1 MDEIKKGVIETQ
13 SVPDNVE
20 RLVKLDIKNGK
31 ASATLFA
38 NPNGSK
44 IKQRLEAL
52 ETRFNNLKTINKEEL
67 YGPGD
72 IEIKSGSQ
80 TVSDV
85 TKAYVDEKDSQV
97 LSSAK
102 QYTDEALS
110 AARDYADEAAK
121 SSLATAKDYADKLV
135 AGLNPSQKPSGDGGE
150 DNEVVFIDA
159 SSNPSEAYTKALEA
173 YNKGKAIIV
182 KCDANSMIPMT
193 TVEGSDGIVFKGFNM
208 SYTGLRIQ
216 RNITLST
223 IMWTLDSNGLNSNTR
238 DVPAYSCRTVDCTTG
253 AYANAFAQAQEEYK
267 NGYSIILKVD
277 ANTSVLATSINTTSM
292 AGYTFSFNTGILED
306 GRTGIVSVDIIRWRF
321 TSSGLSKDT
330 FNTGSITGG
339 DGGGGKVTLTQYY
352 STNDVDDGI
361 PQNPDDYPTFWNQSE
376 QTSATIWAAMKA
388 TGGSWVI
395 WKVQPKNGTDGV
407 GISKLTK
414 RYGVSDSATIKP
426 TRWTSDMPDAKK
438 GQYIWCEITITYT
451 TGATPDVYYTI
462 SYIGTDGR
470 DGTDGIDGVSPNT
483 SFKSTVFTRRNTQ
496 PDIPS
501 GGTFDNPVPDGTI
514 WTDGIPDG
522 EEKLWASTRI
532 FSSDGKE
539 PQQSSWTEPKQMT
552 DTADFDVE
560 FSSLENPTIPVGHPN
575 TNTQWSDA
583 SDSSTIWMATSV
595 KRNGEWTGWVMS
607 RIKGERGEDGT
618 SIKIKGTLNSTSELP
633 SVPADESDCYIIG
646 YDLYVWDGDSWVNAG
661 PFKGQDGT
669 SMYIHIKYANSTTL
683 NDWTANNGETPGKY
697 IGIYVDSKA
706 ADSMVWGDYNW
717 SKWEGEDGFG
727 YEYIYKRTAT
737 SDAPSTPTA
746 TSQEN
751 DFVPTGWTDD
761 PTGVSQTYPYEWLCY
776 RKKTDGRW
784 GAFRGSKSDITKAA
798 LWAKYGFDGRD
809 GSEGTSVRIKGTL
822 NSKEELPT
830 SGVEYGDSYI
840 INGEL
845 WQYNGNS
852 IVSDKTYNG
861 FVNVGKIVGDN
872 GKVPCVHIA
881 WCNGNPSN
889 GDYAGFDVDAP
900 DGSLFDYMGIYVD
913 YKDNIDDVCPD
924 PTDPS
929 VYTWTKIRGKD
940 GDSAIQVDLTCESD
954 EIALTHEGTVAFD
967 QTVQTY
973 VGMFEGRESIQL
985 TDISYKAPTGI
996 KATVALTGGPSN
1008 YPGIITIKATSGST
1022 VFVEGSNKIELTIT
1036 GKCLDGTKTHQVRI
1050 DYVIIG
1056 VKAGQP
1062 GEDATI
1068 YELDVTPDVVK
1079 KFKDGTFDSPTVSC
1093 CLYKIK
1099 GETREISDDGRL
1111 TYSIDGKTE
1120 VSTINN
1126 YGVSV
1131 NNITNRIEF
1140 MFYLDGASPRL
1151 RRKVLIVADGREG
1164 EAPTI
1169 VKTSYKY
1176 AVSMSFTKTPND
1188 LTAWTDEPID
1198 VEPGQ
1203 YLYTMT
1209 IREWSNGDTTYD
1221 FSWVRGG
1228 LNGYSNLPY
1237 VSTVFKRSAT
1247 EPSKPNGGDYYNPVP
1262 SSDWSD
1268 GIPSG
1273 SVKLWMSWRK
1283 FTADGLEP
1291 QDTEW
1296 SDVVSALGTTTLN
1309 VKYNS
1314 DDECPKN
1321 PDVAPSGTWSSIPS
1335 ESSVWGAFQ
1344 KVIDGVAYGWELRR
1358 IKGEGCPIDM
1368 TSAATP
1374 FMGEWDSSTPYYG
1387 TKTRTDIVR
1396 VSGQSGSSQEQTY
1409 YYIANKA
1416 KGFDGVITPKPGTTA
1431 GDAYWLRFG
1440 ANFDNIATGFL
1451 FSEKIEADII
1461 SAVNA
1466 HIDEIDADKLNVNYI
1481 DAINNGEG
1489 QIDADKINADN
1500 LVARIVRTSDSA
1512 DRVVLENNTVKA
1524 YDYSNGMI
1532 FSLNPRESITKALFN
1547 NNSSLS
1553 ISNDITFASRNY
1565 VLNSTNK
1572 TVAEQSS
1579 TNTIGSLKIG
1589 SMSSNDIFR
1598 ILFNGFNMK
1607 FISSRGY
1614 DVNSTAVITHKFRV
1628 DIIADIT
1635 NTEGIKENVTIASS
1649 GNISLTTYNLYNVY
1663 DIKMNYNNKI
1673 VRQGSS
1679 AIITVKVTYSATY
1692 TGTSTQSNYIN
1703 FVILSGS
1710 KIDAVH
1716 NPGIIL
1722 SGNGVSVGSVSE
1734 NTHCFI
1740 GSNDMYDSDDYQ
1752 LDVVSNGN
1760 GVKIDG
1766 NGVTIID
1773 SDYGESRLRSG
1784 FTALNMIGYISP
1796 AEAVSIIKRTL
1807 SGLESNIQ
1815 GVVNIDSNNKSIVY
1829 NARVDCVGQPT
1840 ESAGD
1845 YVVFASCQ
1853 LHSMYPISDSTWSD
1867 TTDYRLNIFFKYS
1880 YNGKENIS
1888 KLSND
1893 KSVKVSTYLHTI

>member
-72 IEIKSGSQ
+72 IEINTGSS
-80 TVSDV
+80 TVDDV
-85 TKAYVDEKDSQV
+85 TKAYVDERDSQI

-135 AGLNPSQKPSGDGGE
+135 AGLDPSQPSQPSGE
-150 DNEVVFIDA
+150 NNEVVFIDA

-193 TVEGSDGIVFKGFNM
+193 TVENDEDVVFRGFNM
-208 SYTGLRIQ
+208 SYTGYNIN
-216 RNITLST
+216 RNITVSTVMWELSS
-223 IMWTLDSNGLNSNTR
+223 DGLNNKVR
-238 DVPAYSCRTVDCTTG
+238 DVPAYSCRTVDCTKG
-253 AYANAFAQAQEEYK
+253 SYVNAFNNALNEYN

-292 AGYTFSFNTGILED
+292 AGYTFSFNTGTLED

-339 DGGGGKVTLTQYY
+339 DGGGGEVTLTQYY
-352 STNDVDDGI
+352 STNDIDDGI

-426 TRWTSDMPDAKK
+426 TRWTNDMPDAKK
-438 GQYIWCEITITYT
+438 GQYIWCEVTITYT
-451 TGATPDVYYTI
+451 TGAAPDVYYTI

-483 SFKSTVFTRRNTQ
+483 SFKSTVFTRQNTQ

-532 FSSDGKE
+532 FSSDGKS

-552 DTADFDVE
+552 DMADFDVE
-560 FSSLENPTIPVGHPN
+560 FSSLENPIIPVGHPN
-575 TNTQWSDA
+575 TNTQWSNV

-646 YDLYVWDGDSWVNAG
+646 YDLYVWDGDSWINAG

-737 SDAPSTPTA
+737 SEAPSTPTA

-751 DFVPTGWTDD
+751 DFVPTGWTND

-776 RKKTDGRW
+776 RKKTEGRW
-784 GAFRGSKSDITKAA
+784 GAFKGSKSDNTKAA
-798 LWAKYGFDGRD
+798 LWAKYGLDGRD

-840 INGEL
+840 IGEDL

-852 IVSDKTYNG
+852 IVSDKIYNG

-881 WCNGNPSN
+881 WCNGNPAK
-889 GDYAGFDVDAP
+889 GDYTGFDVDAP

-929 VYTWTKIRGKD
+929 VYTWTKICGKD

-954 EIALTHEGTVAFD
+954 EIALTHEGAVAFD

-1022 VFVEGSNKIELTIT
+1022 VFSEGSNRIELTIT
-1036 GKCLDGTKTHQVRI
+1036 GKCLDGTKTYQVRI
-1050 DYVIIG
+1050 DYVVIG

-1062 GEDATI
+1062 GEDAII

-1079 KFKDGTFDSPTVSC
+1079 KYKDGTFDSSTVSC

-1099 GETREISDDGRL
+1099 GETREVSEDGRL
-1111 TYSIDGKTE
+1111 AYSIDGKTE

-1151 RRKVLIVADGREG
+1151 KRKVLIVADGREG

-1247 EPSKPNGGDYYNPVP
+1247 EPSKPSGGDYYNPVP

-1268 GIPSG
+1268 GVPSG

-1296 SDVVSALGTTTLN
+1296 NDVVSALGTTTLN

-1314 DDECPKN
+1314 NDECPKN

-1344 KVIDGVAYGWELRR
+1344 KIVDGVPYNWELRR

-1396 VSGQSGSSQEQTY
+1396 VTGQSGSSEPGTY

-1416 KGFDGVITPKPGTTA
+1416 KNFDGVITPQPGTTA

-1451 FSEKIEADII
+1451 FSEKIGADII
-1461 SAVNA
+1461 TAINA
-1466 HIDEIDADKLNVNYI
+1466 TVDKIDAKNINVDNIVASKVKTADTGTRILIEDNKLTAYDNDNQYLFRLDPGFNVDNNYTMEASYNTYKLPSSITIGTVSGATTKRTVRKIIVNSFSVLSGTHGYVSNVGVRNLKYKVISSYLEYGDVITADIYLTLDGDIFAKKSIEIRDDVCDYIYPDSAISIPIDPIESEYMIEAFADIRITLGSSTTSRIQPPMIKISVEEDTEIVSFYTYGLIVGNNGLRSGSIPLNKKVLI
-1481 DAINNGEG
+1481 DATSDNIFSAETERFGLKINNGLFVKTPSTGVYDMLRNPIVIDVQKDLPDDCVTNEIMLRMRNAILDGIPVFFKSLVSYNFGDGNETITVMWNINEMYSTG
-1489 QIDADKINADN
+1489 QSFSSGE
-1500 LVARIVRTSDSA
+1500 LSFYSSVRL
-1512 DRVVLENNTVKA
+1512 R
-1524 YDYSNGMI
+1524 
-1532 FSLNPRESITKALFN
+1532 
-1547 NNSSLS
+1547 
-1553 ISNDITFASRNY
+1553 
-1565 VLNSTNK
+1565 
-1572 TVAEQSS
+1572 
-1579 TNTIGSLKIG
+1579 SLKG
-1589 SMSSNDIFR
+1589 SNPSINNPDYFIAN
-1598 ILFNGFNMK
+1598 LFIKGL
-1607 FISSRGY
+1607 
-1614 DVNSTAVITHKFRV
+1614 ITR
-1628 DIIADIT
+1628 
-1635 NTEGIKENVTIASS
+1635 
-1649 GNISLTTYNLYNVY
+1649 
-1663 DIKMNYNNKI
+1663 
-1673 VRQGSS
+1673 
-1679 AIITVKVTYSATY
+1679 
-1692 TGTSTQSNYIN
+1692 
-1703 FVILSGS
+1703 
-1710 KIDAVH
+1710 
-1716 NPGIIL
+1716 
-1722 SGNGVSVGSVSE
+1722 VSVGD
-1734 NTHCFI
+1734 TPF
-1740 GSNDMYDSDDYQ
+1740 D
-1752 LDVVSNGN
+1752 
-1760 GVKIDG
+1760 GVGD
-1766 NGVTIID
+1766 II
-1773 SDYGESRLRSG
+1773 
-1784 FTALNMIGYISP
+1784 
-1796 AEAVSIIKRTL
+1796 
-1807 SGLESNIQ
+1807 
-1815 GVVNIDSNNKSIVY
+1815 VNIERMYNTNYSRNVSDLTSRVVKLEERVKGLNNS
-1829 NARVDCVGQPT
+1829 
-1840 ESAGD
+1840 
-1845 YVVFASCQ
+1845 
-1853 LHSMYPISDSTWSD
+1853 
-1867 TTDYRLNIFFKYS
+1867 
-1880 YNGKENIS
+1880 
-1888 KLSND
+1888 
-1893 KSVKVSTYLHTI
+1893 